1 MSTIGKHNLTINYK
15 ADWVDKDILMLHSC
29 FQLLKDFIEKE
40 DPFNYQRKNCKIKNQ
55 LMELYKW
62 WENREK
68 DVEADKV
75 NELDMDQYQ
84 EDNKMLI
91 KLIKIRQ
98 HLWT

>member
-1 MSTIGKHNLTINYK
+1 MDNLTINYK

-40 DPFNYQRKNCKIKNQ
+40 DPFNYNIKNCKLKKQ

-62 WENREK
+62 WLQREE
-68 DVEADKV
+68 DVESDKV
-75 NELDMDQYQ
+75 NELDHDQYL

-91 KLIKIRQ
+91 KLIKLRC